1 MYWACVNVFLPKK
14 KTKLGHSRPEAT
26 WMYCSTYCS
35 IVSLLL
41 LVPLADNFSQN
52 LSPSLLSIFVSHIE
66 YSMFKTFSAGRHTWQ
81 YKFWIKFNVWIH
93 SRISATLNWIE
104 FDTAEMWHM
113 NWALEL
119 CQLISRCLMEPC
131 TWTTD
136 FFVPES
142 IHTSP
147 MQGIPV
153 SVHTCLIF
161 SVKYVGFLTPPLPCN
176 RPLSIY

>member
-1 MYWACVNVFLPKK
+1 MSNFCHVESNACIMLMYWVCVNVFLPKK

-81 YKFWIKFNVWIH
+81 CKFWIKCDTSAMYESTVAFLLHLIELNLTQQKCDNELGLRALSTYKLMSNGTMYMNHWFCC
-93 SRISATLNWIE
+93 SRKYPHLSHAGNSSFGSYLSN
-104 FDTAEMWHM
+104 
-113 NWALEL
+113 
-119 CQLISRCLMEPC
+119 
-131 TWTTD
+131 
-136 FFVPES
+136 
-142 IHTSP
+142 
-147 MQGIPV
+147 
-153 SVHTCLIF
+153 IF
-161 SVKYVGFLTPPLPCN
+161 C
-176 RPLSIY
+176 